1 ATIDF
6 TDRKRIDDETAR
18 QRIELE
24 HLSRVATVSELSG
37 ALAHEL
43 NQPLAIIMSN
53 AEAAQRL
60 LEEAEPDL
68 VEIRAIL
75 GDIVDEDERAG
86 EVITR
91 LRGLLK
97 RGTPNRQPLSLNRVV
112 QGVLQL
118 TRSDLVR
125 RGITVDACLG
135 EGLPTIHADRVP
147 IEQVLINIIGNACDA
162 MAANAPGDR
171 VLRIAT
177 DTDAGMVRATIVDAG
192 SGLPPSPERVFDQF
206 YTTKPQ
212 GLGMGLA
219 ISRSIIAAHG
229 GKLWAEAS

>member
-1 ATIDF
+1 MGATIDF

-60 LEEAEPDL
+60 LEQREPDL
-68 VEIRAIL
+68 AEIRAIL

-97 RGTPNRQPLSLNRVV
+97 RGTPNRQPLSLHQVV
-112 QGVLQL
+112 QGILQL

-125 RGITVDACLG
+125 R
-135 EGLPTIHADRVP
+135 
-147 IEQVLINIIGNACDA
+147 
-162 MAANAPGDR
+162 
-171 VLRIAT
+171 
-177 DTDAGMVRATIVDAG
+177 
-192 SGLPPSPERVFDQF
+192 
-206 YTTKPQ
+206 
-212 GLGMGLA
+212 
-219 ISRSIIAAHG
+219 
-229 GKLWAEAS
+229 